1 MTPIFPSLLH
11 PGAIQRAALCCA
23 SLLFATCLAG
33 IALAEDLPEIIAR
46 VDSQIVTTA
55 DVESYSRLLTPE
67 PGETKEALQR
77 RAHDLLLAN
86 LVAQAQLMRGPE
98 RPADDLLLKLQEAQ
112 RRVVLDYYVTTHTS
126 PYEPT
131 AVEIAEF
138 VRRNPQM
145 FSGRAIYRYVEIIL
159 QDLSPEQNRALQ
171 DELAAMPHAP
181 LATGQVTELMGR
193 MRNARIPFQA
203 LSVVRNSEQL
213 PMAFAALLDQLWAG
227 TTRITTTHTAT
238 DQRLVFLLDRVPDPV
253 NAADIQ
259 DQIVQGLI
267 RQNATEQRSK
277 IIRTLA
283 QTALDSSAVARPVN
297 DAPLLASEKPLRSEP
312 PRRLL
317 ALTMLMSALTVAA
330 IGLAFGWRHRG
341 RVEVM
346 DDEFYEVLIQ
356 SPGIRLV
363 LSFSMIVLPSLC
375 LVVFATSVAHVLG
388 WHGIA
393 ILSIPGALAGAVI
406 PPLVRRIVR
415 GTFVLM
421 APFLV
426 ALVLAGQIVITATS
440 L

>member
-1 MTPIFPSLLH
+1 MTPIFASRLRPD
-11 PGAIQRAALCCA
+11 AIRLAALRCA

-46 VDSQIVTTA
+46 VDNQIVTTA
-55 DVESYSRLLTPE
+55 DVESYTRLLTPE
-67 PGETKEALQR
+67 PDETKEALR
-77 RAHDLLLAN
+77 GRARDLLLAN
-86 LVAQAQLMRGPE
+86 LMAQAQLMRGPE

-112 RRVVLDYYVTTHTS
+112 RRVVLEYYVTTNTS
-126 PYEPT
+126 PYTPT
-131 AVEIAEF
+131 AAEIAEF

-159 QDLSPEQNRALQ
+159 QDLSPDQSRALQ

-181 LATGQVTELMGR
+181 LATAQVTALMGR
-193 MRNARIPFQA
+193 MRDARVPFQA
-203 LSVVRNSEQL
+203 LSVIRNSEQL

-227 TTRITTTHTAT
+227 TTRFTTTHTAT
-238 DQRLVFLLDRVPDPV
+238 DQRLVFLLDRVSDPV
-253 NAADIQ
+253 NATDIQ

-283 QTALDSSAVARPVN
+283 QTALDGSSVAPPVN
-297 DAPLLASEKPLRSEP
+297 DAASLASETPLRSEP
-312 PRRLL
+312 PRRLM
-317 ALTMLMSALTVAA
+317 ALTTLMSALTVAT

-341 RVEVM
+341 RIKVM
-346 DDEFYEVLIQ
+346 DEEFGEVLIQ
-356 SPGIRLV
+356 NQGIRLV
-363 LSFSMIVLPSLC
+363 LSSSMIALPSLC
-375 LVVFATSVAHVLG
+375 FVVFATSVAQVLG

-406 PPLVRRIVR
+406 PPLVRRIVGR
-415 GTFVLM
+415 TFVLM
-421 APFLV
+421 APLLV